1 MILTCD
7 IGNTNIRV
15 GLVRGNRLAFKAVL
29 ATEDFRQLGKFLNKQ
44 FKENHIAPFA
54 VKAGIICSVVPRINA
69 EVRRGLREVL
79 NAQSYIAGKHF
90 AVPIKNRYLRPKQV
104 GQDRLVCAY
113 TAMRLYGAPV
123 ISVDLGTA
131 ITLDIVSKD
140 REYLGGIIL
149 PGLGLS
155 LSALA
160 RHTALLPKVAPARAK
175 SLIGRDTRQSMLS
188 GITFGFGSMI
198 DGLVE
203 RLKKELGGDPKVVM
217 TGGDSLL
224 LKPYCTKVDY
234 FQPDLILKGM
244 AGLAKIFLKN
254 T

>member
-7 IGNTNIRV
+7 VGNTNITV
-15 GLVRGNRLAFKAVL
+15 GLVRGNRLAFKSVL
-29 ATEDFRQLGKFLNKQ
+29 ATEDFRQLGRLLKRRFE
-44 FKENHIAPFA
+44 ENRIAPFTA
-54 VKAGIICSVVPRINA
+54 EAGVICSVVPRINA
-69 EVRRGLREVL
+69 QVRRALREVL
-79 NAQSYIAGKHF
+79 NTEVYIVGKHF
-90 AVPIKNRYLRPKQV
+90 TVPIKNRYFSPRQV

-113 TAMRLYGAPV
+113 MAMRLYGAPV

-140 REYLGGIIL
+140 KAYLGGIIL

-160 RHTALLPKVAPARAK
+160 RHTALLPKVVPTRAK

-198 DGLVE
+198 DGLIE
-203 RLKKELGGDPKVVM
+203 RFKKELNPSLKVVM

-244 AGLAKIFLKN
+244 AGLAKVFLKN